1 MKKALSLVLSM
12 LMILTIIPHVAFA
25 SATPL
30 DSLVSVEVM
39 LYGQTQEGS
48 LIERIE
54 RIETDIY
61 GETKQGAVLMRIDQ
75 VQTFL
80 QSSEGSGGLQLR
92 LNLAEWGF
100 SYTFNSEAPLI
111 ERLQGL
117 ETVLYGAPQPG
128 NISTRA
134 ETLMMDI
141 WGTTKLDTKK
151 VTLPAQSLVKIAL
164 LKTIDSG
171 KSQVGDVVD
180 YKVVE
185 DVVVEGRVVIP
196 AGVVSQAKV
205 TEVSSAGR
213 LGKDG
218 RMVVDFGRVASLDG
232 TPVRLR
238 VDERATQ
245 ENKSLELAAGASMA
259 GIVLLGPVGL
269 AGGYFIKGKDV
280 KIEANTQFYVETER
294 AVPLSG
300 FYFRPAQN

>member
-1 MKKALSLVLSM
+1 M

-180 YKVVE
+180 YQVVE
-185 DVVVEGRVVIP
+185 DVIVEGRVVIP

-294 AVPLSG
+294 AIPLSG

>member
-1 MKKALSLVLSM
+1 M

-30 DSLVSVEVM
+30 DSLVSVEIM

-294 AVPLSG
+294 AIPLSG